1 MRAFLSTI
9 EVSSSTRLEVHGE
22 RVVSSW
28 IREGRET
35 ENALVV
41 EVAVAVE
48 EEEEEEEEEMGWKEE
63 NVEPSMLLVVE
74 EEEEA
79 AAGLLFFRQ
88 PPWLLDGVSM

>member
-28 IREGRET
+28 IREGREK

-41 EVAVAVE
+41 EVAVVV
-48 EEEEEEEEEMGWKEE
+48 EEEEEEMGWKEE

-74 EEEEA
+74 EEEDA

>member
-28 IREGRET
+28 IREGREK

-41 EVAVAVE
+41 EVAVVVE
-48 EEEEEEEEEMGWKEE
+48 EEEDEMGWKEE
-63 NVEPSMLLVVE
+63 NVEPSMLLVVEE

>member
-41 EVAVAVE
+41 EVAVAVAV
-48 EEEEEEEEEMGWKEE
+48 EEEEEMGWKEE

>member
-48 EEEEEEEEEMGWKEE
+48 EEEEEEMGWKEE